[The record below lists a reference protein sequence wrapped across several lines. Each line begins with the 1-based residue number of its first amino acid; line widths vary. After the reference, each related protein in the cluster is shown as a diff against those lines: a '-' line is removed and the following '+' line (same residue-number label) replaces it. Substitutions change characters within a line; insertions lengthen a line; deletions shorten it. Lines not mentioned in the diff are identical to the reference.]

1 MNLWCLRSGLFL
13 TLALACR
20 GQTADPTRELM
31 KRGIA
36 NYERSSANFRNFFF
50 DRLTVTRQFEATGQV
65 REEHRNLIRREPFE
79 GIPVTRLVERDGK
92 PLPAEEKAKADA
104 NIRRARA
111 EYAALSATDKAK
123 RDAEA
128 ARPSR
133 EIEFLREMPEA
144 LDYEYVD
151 SQWEGPREIMHFKM
165 APRRGYRP
173 RNLQAKVFEK
183 VRGEIWIDKT
193 QNEMQ
198 KLDAEVFDTVSVGG
212 ILAKIEK
219 GTHFLIERMPV
230 QDGFWLPKLIR
241 IKFGTKIMMV
251 KSIRQESETT
261 YSGYRPIPPAPGKAA
276 AAP

>member
-1 MNLWCLRSGLFL
+1 MA
-13 TLALACR
+13 LALRVAA
-20 GQTADPTRELM
+20 QTPADPTRDLM
-31 KRGIA
+31 RRGIA
-36 NYERSSANFRNFFF
+36 NYERSSANIRHYFF
-50 DRLTVTRQFEATGQV
+50 DRLTITRQFEASGQI
-65 REEHRNLIRREPFE
+65 REERRNLVRRELFE
-79 GIPVTRLVERDGK
+79 GVPVTRLVERNGQ
-92 PLPAEEKAKADA
+92 PLPPDERAKADS

-123 RDAEA
+123 RDAEG

-144 LDYEYVD
+144 LNYEYVD
-151 SQWEGPREIMHFKM
+151 SQWEGAREIMHFKM
-165 APRRGYRP
+165 SPRPGYRP
-173 RNLQAKVFEK
+173 KNLQAKVFEK
-183 VRGEIWIDKT
+183 VRGEIWIDKN
-193 QNEMQ
+193 QSEMA

-230 QDGFWLPKLIR
+230 EDNLWLPKEIR

-251 KSIRQESETT
+251 KSIRQESDIT
-261 YSGYRPIPPAPGKAA
+261 YSAYRPVKPADKAT

>member
-1 MNLWCLRSGLFL
+1 MNLWCLRSSLFL
-13 TLALACR
+13 GLAIACWAQP
-20 GQTADPTRELM
+20 GDPTRELL
-31 KRGIA
+31 KRGIT
-36 NYERSSANFRNFFF
+36 NYERSSTNFRNFFF
-50 DRLTVTRQFEATGQV
+50 DRLTVTRQFEANGQV
-65 REEHRNLIRREPFE
+65 REEHRNLIRRELFD
-79 GIPVTRLVERDGK
+79 GVPVTRLVERDGQ
-92 PLPAEEKAKADA
+92 PLSPAEKAKADA

-111 EYAALSATDKAK
+111 EYAALSTGDKAK

-144 LDYEYVD
+144 LDYEYID
-151 SQWEGPREIMHFKM
+151 SQWDGPREILHFKM
-165 APRRGYRP
+165 SPRPGYRP
-173 RNLQAKVFEK
+173 KNLQAKVFEK
-183 VRGEIWIDKT
+183 VRGEIWIDKS

-230 QDGFWLPKLIR
+230 QEGLWLPKLIR

-261 YSGYRPIPPAPGKAA
+261 YSAYRPINHTAEKAP